1 MSAVANASIARKM
14 FPVLWETGGEIAH
27 HPPYAAT
34 PELRQ
39 TLRSHARPPTA
50 PASGVQPEAETAL
63 CDWDYPG
70 NVRELANVLERV
82 LVLRDPHD
90 PSPIDRDEVMAA
102 LCSAIR
108 PAGAA
113 PAAAA
118 LGEDRLADAVA
129 RVEKANIEAAL
140 RRTRGVK
147 SHAARMLG
155 ISRPSLDE
163 KLADFKLDIWAR
175 E

>member
-34 PELRQ
+34 PELQQ

-90 PSPIDRDEVMAA
+90 PSPIDRDEVT
-102 LCSAIR
+102 
-108 PAGAA
+108 AGRRG
-113 PAAAA
+113 P
-118 LGEDRLADAVA
+118 GGGSPRRGSPGRRRGPGRKGQHRGRLAPDARREEPRGPHA
-129 RVEKANIEAAL
+129 RHQPAL
-140 RRTRGVK
+140 
-147 SHAARMLG
+147 A
-155 ISRPSLDE
+155 
-163 KLADFKLDIWAR
+163 
-175 E
+175 